1 MEDSNYMDS
10 IDLPNIDDL
19 LIEDDAP
26 DLDERY
32 LRKDITEDEKQT
44 LMNAQDTHAT
54 MSKELNSSRYQIR
67 SPEQQAAWTEKKTN
81 NHIMMGCFVLRLR
94 FVMEALLKE
103 CHSEHVKIKML

>member
-1 MEDSNYMDS
+1 MEDVNYMDS

-44 LMNAQDTHAT
+44 LMNAQDA
-54 MSKELNSSRYQIR
+54 Q
-67 SPEQQAAWTEKKTN
+67 P
-81 NHIMMGCFVLRLR
+81 
-94 FVMEALLKE
+94 
-103 CHSEHVKIKML
+103 

>member
-1 MEDSNYMDS
+1 MEDVNYMDS

-44 LMNAQDTHAT
+44 LMNDQDTHTT
-54 MSKELNSSRYQIR
+54 MSKELN
-67 SPEQQAAWTEKKTN
+67 
-81 NHIMMGCFVLRLR
+81 
-94 FVMEALLKE
+94 
-103 CHSEHVKIKML
+103 